1 MKHTGEMSFGE
12 KNKFLFYQFPYS
24 LELAML
30 RLKKYLFSK
39 YLISISKCL
48 LMIGMVWRVGVQETA
63 GHMPPYGA
71 LNQGGR
77 AVSRRKQKVCSFE
90 KSFQRNVYSF
100 AWAKLI
106 SRETWPCLSEFYHL

>member
-1 MKHTGEMSFGE
+1 MKRNGEMSFGE

-24 LELAML
+24 LELAMV

-48 LMIGMVWRVGVQETA
+48 LMIGMMCRAGGQERA
-63 GHMPPYGA
+63 GHMPPYGT

-77 AVSRRKQKVCSFE
+77 TMLRSKQKVCSFE
-90 KSFQRNVYSF
+90 KSVQRNVSSF
-100 AWAKLI
+100 GWAKEN
-106 SRETWPCLSEFYHL
+106 S